1 MNEAPYTCDVIDT
14 IEAFA
19 TIRDTWNRHAGTN
32 PFLRWEWMF
41 QWWTEFGNRDELAT
55 VVVRSPDGASVAV
68 APWFRHYSRLQ
79 GTVIR
84 QLGSGAVCSDY
95 VSLLADPESPLRS
108 QIVSALA
115 ALITDGGPRS
125 VFAGVDLFEFEGHR
139 SDDVFMTEL
148 FEVLTGLGVRVE
160 REEFSASW
168 ATRLEP
174 DWNSFETRLHRS
186 FRRKTRKAA
195 KRIDSQEVQLT
206 RATSPESIASHWET
220 LVSLHQRRRN
230 SLGEPGCFADAAFE
244 RFLRKATMELA
255 DAGRAIVNVAHCD
268 GQPLAANV
276 EFTGGESIFMYQS
289 GVDPDRM
296 ALEPGHLLLTHSIRH
311 AITDTCTQ
319 FDFLRGDESYKAL
332 WRAERIPLCRT
343 RVVAPRLTAAVR
355 YQMFDTGKRVRN
367 WARSLFPQVG
377 PGIPDDGS
385 TATSTES

>member
-1 MNEAPYTCDVIDT
+1 MSEPTYTTEIIDS

-19 TIRDTWNRHAGTN
+19 TIRDTWNEHAGTN

-41 QWWTEFGNRDELAT
+41 QWWTEFGTRDQLAI
-55 VVVRSPDGASVAV
+55 VIVRDLEGQAVAI
-68 APWFRHYSRLQ
+68 APWFRHDSRLQ

-95 VSLLADPESPLRS
+95 VSLLADPESPERA

-115 ALITDGGPRS
+115 ALITDGGSRS

-139 SDDVFMTEL
+139 SDDGFMNDL
-148 FEVLTGLGVRVE
+148 FEALTGHGVRVE

-206 RATSPESIASHWET
+206 RATSPESIAAQWET
-220 LVSLHQRRRN
+220 LVDLHQRRRN

-244 RFLRKATMELA
+244 RFLRKATIELA
-255 DAGRAIVNVAHCD
+255 DAGRAIVNVAHYE

-289 GVDPDRM
+289 GVEPDRM
-296 ALEPGHLLLTHSIRH
+296 AWEPGHLLLTHSIRH
-311 AITDTCTQ
+311 AIAENFTR
-319 FDFLRGDESYKAL
+319 FDLLRGDESYKAL

-355 YQMFDTGKRVRN
+355 YQMLDTGKRVRN

-377 PGIPDDGS
+377 PGVSSDDP
-385 TATSTES
+385 TASRTES